1 MASNE
6 DGSGLFFW
14 AGKSLRRQLALIA
27 AVLIL
32 VTSALFLVVVSRQYK
47 TSILKAHEEASMNVN
62 MLLQA
67 ALENAMIK
75 RDLNG
80 LQEIV
85 ARLGQQENVTGVMIA
100 NPLGEI
106 RFSSYSERLFQS
118 VDDDNFDRAATTGVK
133 HASFLVLTDGREV
146 LRSINPVH
154 NQPRCGECHGTVADH
169 PINGLLIVDYDAS
182 GVRATVRR
190 GALMLAALGVAVLL
204 LLQAGLWGAV
214 NRLVVGRLN
223 RLSVTATAI
232 ASGDLTVRTN
242 TRGNDEVA
250 RLGARFDEMADRL
263 HSSITE
269 LQAAYTSLQTLIDAI
284 PDGVRVIS
292 PDFRIVMANKAYC
305 TQIGEPP
312 DQVIGQHCYASS
324 HKRDAPCIP
333 TLVTCPVEAILQGGQ
348 GDLTCSHDHLD
359 KNGSEFSVE
368 VSAAAVTLRKDGKD
382 QGCVVESI
390 RDLDTDVAISQKQ
403 RLAEMGSLAAGV
415 AHEVHNPLSSISLV
429 LRAIKSQE
437 NLSDDAENYLQVAET
452 EIGNCQ
458 KITESLLR
466 LTALPQ
472 TEPELV
478 DIAAVTRDT
487 ASLLSFE
494 AEQAGVTITLD
505 LTDAPRVVA
514 RDSDIRNLM
523 FNLAINAIHAMP
535 DGGDLRIAC
544 GVAGDMVRIE
554 VEDTGVGIP
563 ERDQPK
569 ILLPFW
575 TRRADGSRGRGLG
588 LAICSSV
595 VKNLDGMLQFHS
607 EVGVGTR
614 FVIELPNTVGSA
626 E

>member
-14 AGKSLRRQLALIA
+14 AGKSLRRQLSLIA